1 MTIGNVAGPMRAS
14 SFGSFMVAVVKEKE
28 KSRLEVQTGTT
39 QIELNSNW
47 VTAEITLPRAN
58 LTGGGAGF
66 DWASFSSLF
75 HVTPRNFGFRLLGTF
90 PETMDQGHYNCRDY
104 YITPHFSATT
114 IVSESPRQPL
124 ERHESFQELE
134 ERARSPASQKPKFPL
149 LQLPFELRQHILRY
163 LLPHTKEFKD
173 SGLLGEHARNFS
185 AVKKRGAR
193 GMFIPSGSSS
203 ATPSSVSSV
212 VWQRGNINLLCVC
225 KQLHDEVSSLRAAS
239 ADCFN

>member
-1 MTIGNVAGPMRAS
+1 MTIGNVAGPTRAS

-28 KSRLEVQTGTT
+28 KSRSEVDTGTT
-39 QIELNSNW
+39 HIELNSNW
-47 VTAEITLPRAN
+47 RLAASTVPLPRAD
-58 LTGGGAGF
+58 LPGGGTGTAL
-66 DWASFSSLF
+66 SSLF
-75 HVTPRNFGFRLLGTF
+75 HLTPSNFRFQVLGTF
-90 PETMDQGHYNCRDY
+90 PESMDQGHYNCRDY

-114 IVSESPRQPL
+114 TVSESPRQPL

-134 ERARSPASQKPKFPL
+134 ERSRSPASQKPKFPL

-163 LLPHTKEFKD
+163 LLPHTQEFKD

-203 ATPSSVSSV
+203 SSPSSVSSV

-225 KQLHDEVSSLRAAS
+225 KQLHDEVSSLRAAC
-239 ADCFN
+239 ADGFN